1 MVDTYKQ
8 SLSSK
13 TLFITHFN
21 DVKVIQDLLM
31 SIDRYC
37 GNVLDL
43 LCCLQRTTVPTIF
56 PNNVNGDLIS
66 LEPFAIICIRI
77 ID

>member
-1 MVDTYKQ
+1 MYFWDSLISPTIFYMVDTYKQ

-37 GNVLDL
+37 SNVLDL
-43 LCCLQRTTVPTIF
+43 LFCKELLFSP
-56 PNNVNGDLIS
+56 
-66 LEPFAIICIRI
+66 II
-77 ID
+77 